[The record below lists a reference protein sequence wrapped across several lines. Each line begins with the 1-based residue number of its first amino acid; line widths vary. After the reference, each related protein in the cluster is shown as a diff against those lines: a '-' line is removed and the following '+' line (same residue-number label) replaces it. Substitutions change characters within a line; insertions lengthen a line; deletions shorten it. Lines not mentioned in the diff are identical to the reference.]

1 MSSSGRGRGGV
12 GRGAVQRVVIGERR
26 GGGNDTDTLPTV
38 DPLRNGMAAAAA
50 LLTCA
55 GGVTESA
62 H

>member
-1 MSSSGRGRGGV
+1 MNSSGRGGV
-12 GRGAVQRVVIGERR
+12 GRGAVQRVVIGEGK
-26 GGGNDTDTLPTV
+26 GGGNDTDTLPL
-38 DPLRNGMAAAAA
+38 DPLRNSMAASA

>member
-1 MSSSGRGRGGV
+1 MSSSGRGGGGV
-12 GRGAVQRVVIGERR
+12 GRGAVQRVVIGEGK
-26 GGGNDTDTLPTV
+26 GGGNDTDTV
-38 DPLRNGMAAAAA
+38 DPLRNGMAASA